1 MGVRLWT
8 KWLWV
13 WVQLQSHKKGWFS
26 ILTLK
31 KNEFHIFPHFL
42 MEDIFDQIHMIKP
55 NVWIAIADL
64 KDAIYSVKIHPDHE
78 KYSKFYWNKLIQ
90 YPNMPNRHEN
100 INKILKVNF
109 ATSQKN
115 SQCLLIID
123 ISKEIH

>member
-1 MGVRLWT
+1 MFVYELSGCGFESSC
-8 KWLWV
+8 
-13 WVQLQSHKKGWFS
+13 SHIKKDGS
-26 ILTLK
+26 LCMILTLK
-31 KNEFHIFPHFL
+31 KNEFHIWSNSH
-42 MEDIFDQIHMIKP
+42 DKKP
-55 NVWIAIADL
+55 TVWIAIADL

-115 SQCLLIID
+115 SQCLLIIE